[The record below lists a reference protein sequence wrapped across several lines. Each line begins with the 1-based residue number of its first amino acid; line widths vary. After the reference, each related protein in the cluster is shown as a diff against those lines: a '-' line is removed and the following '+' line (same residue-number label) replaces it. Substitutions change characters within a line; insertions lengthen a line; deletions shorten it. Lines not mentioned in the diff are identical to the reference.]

1 MIYDSEFEIE
11 RELILKN
18 LKANQ
23 KLNLERDSFFQNLVD
38 AKYSY
43 NFNWMGVPII
53 QMPGDLIVF
62 QEIVN
67 KVRPDVIVECGVARG
82 GSILFWS
89 SMLEL
94 FHKVGIVIGVDIEI
108 KTHTQEAI
116 KDSMFKHR
124 IKLIEG
130 DSTDVSTLNKVK
142 SLIPKDKKVM
152 IVLDSN
158 HTESHVLKEL
168 DLYSQLVSTGSY
180 LIVLDTVIEKLK
192 PEKNRPW
199 GPGDNPMTAVEK
211 FMKDK
216 SNVFKQDFDL
226 EYKSYLTVA
235 PNGFYERIK

>member
-1 MIYDSEFEIE
+1 MIYDREFEIE

-94 FHKVGIVIGVDIEI
+94 FHKEGIVIGVDIEI

-116 KDSMFKHR
+116 KDSLFNNR

-168 DLYSQLVSTGSY
+168 DLYSQLVSTG
-180 LIVLDTVIEKLK
+180 
-192 PEKNRPW
+192 
-199 GPGDNPMTAVEK
+199 
-211 FMKDK
+211 
-216 SNVFKQDFDL
+216 
-226 EYKSYLTVA
+226 
-235 PNGFYERIK
+235 